1 MRSGQHVCYLDSGT
15 ACELSGTCDVG
26 TLSRTE
32 SGRVERRPRIAW
44 QLANLSLA
52 AGSRVRCWSGAVR
65 SGVGRAGRHHVTH
78 QTVRVSGDASGVTNT
93 GAGVRRPL
101 PVPGAVRSGPVPF
114 SYRGAIAHSFVIRP
128 LRTVRTRTGGTGTM
142 TGTRGPSA
150 PPRRL
155 DRTRRPSVRQT

>member
-65 SGVGRAGRHHVTH
+65 SGVGRAGRHHVTGH
-78 QTVRVSGDASGVTNT
+78 TSNSATASRPAMRVELRILACRCP
-93 GAGVRRPL
+93 ARPL
-101 PVPGAVRSGPVPF
+101 PVPGAVHRSGPVPF

-128 LRTVRTRTGGTGTM
+128 LRTVRTRTGGTGT
-142 TGTRGPSA
+142 RAAERPA
-150 PPRRL
+150 PARP
-155 DRTRRPSVRQT
+155 DPATVRT